1 MRGQH
6 VASLHHLQLLREHAK
21 AALLSQHFR
30 VIINV
35 QVILRFSREHN
46 HLIAKR
52 ECVFPPF
59 FFKEF
64 REFPI
69 LVVLSLHSLKVHAH
83 LCALRLGSVVGAL
96 GLFLLGSNDSL
107 LLVEPADLMVHD
119 FDCQELLFQEL
130 LLLNKECLRFA
141 DGAGDLFAGSL
152 RLLLILLFLILHL
165 FDLSLKYQFIQAVI
179 AHFLLQDGKL
189 ALNLELLVKLR
200 FGLAV
205 QLVHIGGILVV
216 ELIFT
221 LLDLV
226 CQVLKSFFIMRY
238 DALKGLLVS

>member
-30 VIINV
+30 VIIDV

-46 HLIAKR
+46 NLIAKR

-96 GLFLLGSNDSL
+96 GLFLLRSDDSL
-107 LLVEPADLMVHD
+107 LFVEPADLMVHD
-119 FDCQELLFQEL
+119 LDCQELLFQEL
-130 LLLNKECLRFA
+130 LLLNKECRRFA
-141 DGAGDLFAGSL
+141 DHAGDLFAGSL
-152 RLLLILLFLILHL
+152 RLLLILLFLIVHL
-165 FDLSLKYQFIQAVI
+165 FDLSLEYQFIQAVI

-189 ALNLELLVKLR
+189 ALNLELLIKLR
-200 FGLAV
+200 FGLAE